1 MPNDWPA
8 SVGLEVRKSDSRGT
22 DPAGLGAH
30 SLEGRVLR
38 AIRRI
43 IRSVDLYSSKL
54 GTESG
59 VTVPQLTCLLR
70 VIEAGPLTL
79 KALAQEIDLSAS
91 TLVGIVDRLESK
103 GLVVRQRSSTDRRQ
117 VRVSATR
124 RGEILAAGSPPPL
137 QDRLAAAL
145 KSLPEPEQAAI
156 AVSLER
162 IVDLMQIR
170 QVDASPI
177 LDTGVSLEPDADCM
191 PKQAREIAS

>member
-1 MPNDWPA
+1 MVEAGD
-8 SVGLEVRKSDSRGT
+8 SVVGEGLPVFGSI
-22 DPAGLGAH
+22 PF
-30 SLEGRVLR
+30 EGRILR

-54 GTESG
+54 GTEFG

-70 VIEAGPLTL
+70 VVEAGPLTL
-79 KALAQEIDLSAS
+79 KALAAEIDLSAS
-91 TLVGIVDRLESK
+91 TLVGIVDRLELK
-103 GLVVRQRSSTDRRQ
+103 GLVRRQRSTTDRRQ
-117 VRVSATR
+117 VLISATEK
-124 RGEILAAGSPPPL
+124 GAALASSSPPPL

-145 KSLPEPEQAAI
+145 NSLPESEQSAI

-177 LDTGVSLEPDADCM
+177 LDTGVTLEPPLDSL
-191 PKQAREIAS
+191 PKQPREIPT